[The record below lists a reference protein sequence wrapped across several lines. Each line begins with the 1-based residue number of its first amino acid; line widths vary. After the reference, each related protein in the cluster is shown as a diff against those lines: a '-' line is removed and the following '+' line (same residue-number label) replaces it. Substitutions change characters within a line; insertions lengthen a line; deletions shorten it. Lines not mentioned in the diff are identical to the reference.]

1 MNNKLAK
8 LRVTNKKLKIKLKE
22 YKNLIYSKDN
32 INLSLAARKDV
43 GSNLIRH
50 LEDVIENQNNEAK
63 HLNKENTEYMH
74 KYYALLQKNY
84 GIEKDLTAC
93 KNKLGVVETEVINS
107 KQLIKKYEENIQ
119 RLSIKVVSLTNE
131 SEQPKSNGIVN
142 KIKNILKIR

>member
-1 MNNKLAK
+1 MNIKSLK
-8 LRVTNKKLKIKLKE
+8 LRIANKKLKIKLKE
-22 YKNLIYSKDN
+22 YKNLISSKDN

-84 GIEKDLTAC
+84 GIERDLTAY
-93 KNKLGVVETEVINS
+93 KNKLDTAAVEVINS
-107 KQLIKKYEENIQ
+107 KQLIKKYEENINI
-119 RLSIKVVSLTNE
+119 LSIKVVSLTNE
-131 SEQPKSNGIVN
+131 SKFKRSGFAN
-142 KIKNILKIR
+142 KLKNILGIR